1 MLLPNTK
8 KLMAAQ
14 RDASARVARA
24 TKYSVDLPIVGRVI
38 VPPPEQLAIYAALG
52 GLAVLELIDWPVAL
66 AMGVGSALVSRHLSD
81 LEAREDELAEAI
93 EPTAEDTPKP
103 ATATATARK
112 APAKKAPAKKATA
125 PAAAKKAPQKT
136 AQKTVREAVK
146 KTPQKNPKKA
156 PKKAAEK
163 APAPQPTAA
172 APADAAPTDAA
183 PEKPVQ

>member
-24 TKYSVDLPIVGRVI
+24 TKYSVDLPIVGRVM

-93 EPTAEDTPKP
+93 EPTAEDTSKP
-103 ATATATARK
+103 TTAAAQK
-112 APAKKAPAKKATA
+112 
-125 PAAAKKAPQKT
+125 AAAKKAAAPAAKR
-136 AQKTVREAVK
+136 APRKSAPKAVRKAA
-146 KTPQKNPKKA
+146 KKA
-156 PKKAAEK
+156 PGTGSNETGSTETGSTERG
-163 APAPQPTAA
+163 PA
-172 APADAAPTDAA
+172 
-183 PEKPVQ
+183 KPVQ

>member
-93 EPTAEDTPKP
+93 EPTAADTPKP

-112 APAKKAPAKKATA
+112 APAKKATA
-125 PAAAKKAPQKT
+125 PAAAKKAAEKAAPKT
-136 AQKTVREAVK
+136 AQQTVRKAA
-146 KTPQKNPKKA
+146 KKA
-156 PKKAAEK
+156 PRKTTKKATEK
-163 APAPQPTAA
+163 ATEKATAA
-172 APADAAPTDAA
+172 GPAAA

>member
-24 TKYSVDLPIVGRVI
+24 TKYSVDLPIVGRVM

-93 EPTAEDTPKP
+93 EPTTDDTPRS
-103 ATATATARK
+103 ATAGAPARK
-112 APAKKAPAKKATA
+112 AAAKKVAT
-125 PAAAKKAPQKT
+125 PSAAKKAPQKT
-136 AQKTVREAVK
+136 AQKTAQKTVRKAATK
-146 KTPQKNPKKA
+146 APRKTPKKA
-156 PKKAAEK
+156 PKKVAGK
-163 APAPQPTAA
+163 APATAA
-172 APADAAPTDAA
+172 GSSGPGSSAPADAAP
-183 PEKPVQ
+183 EKTVQ